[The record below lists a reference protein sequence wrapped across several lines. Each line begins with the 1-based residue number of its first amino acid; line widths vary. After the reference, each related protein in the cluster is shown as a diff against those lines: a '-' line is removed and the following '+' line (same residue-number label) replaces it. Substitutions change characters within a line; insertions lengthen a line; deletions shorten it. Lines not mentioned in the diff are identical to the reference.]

1 MSEHNTNLT
10 SSLHRTGVIQPMQ
23 LGMDGKMTEMTQ
35 EDLHKLAHNPLLQ
48 PDEVTNSGSEDEA

>member
-1 MSEHNTNLT
+1 MHMLTTT

-23 LGMDGKMTEMTQ
+23 LSMDGKMTEMTQ

-48 PDEVTNSGSEDEA
+48 PDEFPNSGSEDET

>member
-1 MSEHNTNLT
+1 MLTNLT
-10 SSLHRTGVIQPMQ
+10 LHRTGVIQPMQ

-48 PDEVTNSGSEDEA
+48 PDEVANSGSEDET